1 MIMQTSAQTAPVAGL
16 PQPTS
21 ITTVGADG
29 KAQTIAV
36 PKTQAEVDAL
46 VRRRIELSD
55 QLGNVTDRRQ
65 QLVNQIR
72 SAPDGVA
79 RTGLEDRVKVLDQR
93 LLQLEADLSSTGAQ
107 LASSP
112 ADLVRW
118 SEERSVS
125 RPGNDDFEEGFA
137 AGTFSLL
144 FLFAVIGGWRRFR
157 RKRRPKT
164 QQNQIAGE
172 SDGRL
177 ERLERG
183 MEAIAIEIERVSEG
197 QRFVT
202 KLLAESPA
210 LAEQK
215 SPR

>member
-1 MIMQTSAQTAPVAGL
+1 MTMQTPAQTAPAAGL

-29 KAQTIAV
+29 KPQTIAI

-46 VRRRIELSD
+46 VRRRNELSD
-55 QLGNVTDRRQ
+55 QLNSVTNRRQ

-93 LLQLEADLSSTGAQ
+93 LLQLEADLSSTGEQ

-112 ADLVRW
+112 ADLVRR

-125 RPGNDDFEEGFA
+125 RPGQACLRRSHSNHERALVVEHHRPAGA
-137 AGTFSLL
+137 AHHRSAQARDVQRNLGVNVEVDILHL
-144 FLFAVIGGWRRFR
+144 HRRDGIGWRGHGRFR
-157 RKRRPKT
+157 LRVPGRRLNRSGADRKG
-164 QQNQIAGE
+164 N
-172 SDGRL
+172 
-177 ERLERG
+177 
-183 MEAIAIEIERVSEG
+183 
-197 QRFVT
+197 
-202 KLLAESPA
+202 
-210 LAEQK
+210 
-215 SPR
+215 

>member
-1 MIMQTSAQTAPVAGL
+1 MIMQTSAQTAPAAGL

-29 KAQTIAV
+29 KAQTIAI
-36 PKTQAEVDAL
+36 PKTQADVDAL
-46 VRRRIELSD
+46 VRRRSELSD

-79 RTGLEDRVKVLDQR
+79 RTGLEQR
-93 LLQLEADLSSTGAQ
+93 LLQLEGDLASTGEQ
-107 LASSP
+107 RASAP
-112 ADLVRW
+112 ADRVRW

-125 RPGNDDFEEGFA
+125 RPNNDDFEEGFA

-144 FLFAVIGGWRRFR
+144 FLFAVVGGWRRFR
-157 RKRRPKT
+157 RKRRPGAQKT
-164 QQNQIAGE
+164 QITGE
-172 SDGRL
+172 PDGRL

-202 KLLAESPA
+202 KLLAE
-210 LAEQK
+210 
-215 SPR
+215 